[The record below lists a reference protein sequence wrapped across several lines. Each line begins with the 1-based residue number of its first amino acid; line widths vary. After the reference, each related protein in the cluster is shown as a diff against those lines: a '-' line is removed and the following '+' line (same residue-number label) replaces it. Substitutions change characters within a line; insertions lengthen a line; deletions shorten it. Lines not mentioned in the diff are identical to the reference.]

1 MATVTEKLDAY
12 DRIVEIAI
20 DNGEAFMATLR
31 YMDRN
36 LFQFDSE
43 DRAAFRIVMDE
54 MTKLEIDVL

>member
-12 DRIVEIAI
+12 DRIVEIAM
-20 DNGEAFMATLR
+20 DNGESFMATLR

>member
-12 DRIVEIAI
+12 DRIVEIAM
-20 DNGEAFMATLR
+20 DNGESFMATLR

-54 MTKLEIDVL
+54 MIKLEIDVL